1 MCFWFC
7 LQKNGEYLTGRSG
20 KNNRTRKTAN
30 KAEKKVKNQEKIME
44 KSQKK
49 KKKTLGKKKN
59 FTKLGKGISLKGKPD
74 RKAVSREII
83 QKYSLNRC

>member
-49 KKKTLGKKKN
+49 KKKLQEK
-59 FTKLGKGISLKGKPD
+59 
-74 RKAVSREII
+74 RKTSQNQARVLASREN
-83 QKYSLNRC
+83 QTGKQ